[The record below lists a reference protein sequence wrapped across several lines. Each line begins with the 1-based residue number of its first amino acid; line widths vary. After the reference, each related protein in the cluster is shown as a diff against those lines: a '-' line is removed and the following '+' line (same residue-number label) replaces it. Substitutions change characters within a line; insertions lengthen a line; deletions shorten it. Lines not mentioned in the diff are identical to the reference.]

1 MDTLFPIDP
10 VLPSGF
16 VYTPDFLTT
25 LEEDQLIEMAS
36 KIELHKFLFQG
47 FEAKRKVASFGYD
60 YSFDKRV
67 LTKGKQIPIEF
78 HPIVEKVSDFLSIST
93 DKFAE
98 LLITEYPVG
107 SVINWHRDA
116 PPFDLIAGI
125 SLQADCIF
133 RLRPH
138 DKEKQ
143 GRKSIISIPVQRRSL
158 YIMQGNARTE
168 WQHST
173 APVNK
178 IRYSLTLRT
187 LLQNTHGYSS

>member
-1 MDTLFPIDP
+1 MDTLFPIDTI
-10 VLPSGF
+10 LPSGF
-16 VYTPDFLTT
+16 VYISDFLTT
-25 LEEDQLIEMAS
+25 DEEDQLIQTIS

-47 FEAKRKVASFGYD
+47 FEAKRRVASFGYD

-67 LTKGKQIPIEF
+67 LTKGEQIPVAF
-78 HPIVEKVSDFLSIST
+78 HPLVEKVSGFLSISK
-93 DKFAE
+93 DNFAE
-98 LLITEYPVG
+98 VLITEYPVG

-125 SLQADCIF
+125 SLQTDCIF

-143 GRKSIISIPVQRRSL
+143 GRKSIISIPVKRRSL
-158 YIMQGNARTE
+158 YIIQGSARTE

-173 APVNK
+173 APVK
-178 IRYSLTLRT
+178 KTRYSITLRT
-187 LLQNTHGYSS
+187 LLRKTQV